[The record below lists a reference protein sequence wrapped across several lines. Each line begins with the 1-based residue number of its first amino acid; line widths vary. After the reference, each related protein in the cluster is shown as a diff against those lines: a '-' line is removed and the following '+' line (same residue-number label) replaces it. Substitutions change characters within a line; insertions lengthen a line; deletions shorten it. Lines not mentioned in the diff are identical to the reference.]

1 MLDDGDLEKTTKLP
15 IPKAGESNW
24 IQYEFAQPQTI
35 RSFSIVTKGVDFIT
49 AMVAGI
55 SDPEKSLG
63 SQRRR
68 ADLPPGCESAR
79 WRRSLAHAFICTR
92 DCEVFPRR
100 VQAHAATSC
109 SSVG

>member
-55 SDPEKSLG
+55 SDPEKSLEASDDG
-63 SQRRR
+63 QNFRLVVKVPEGG
-68 ADLPPGCESAR
+68 APV
-79 WRRSLAHAFICTR
+79 AHAFLR
-92 DCEVFPRR
+92 AGDREVFPGH
-100 VQAHAATSC
+100 VQAHAPTS
-109 SSVG
+109 SSGVG